1 MGGGWPALTVNNLA
15 EEIRQAAEPIAR
27 ALGLEVVEVQCFGKI
42 TNPSA
47 RVVLDKEGGIGIQE
61 CEEFHQTLRR
71 TWELTK
77 SRASSCRFEVSS
89 PGLDRP
95 LKDSS
100 DFQRVMGKLV
110 KVTLR
115 TPVAKNH
122 VILGRLVAVSDLGI
136 QLGVSPPRRPQHQEM
151 VDVKWEDI
159 VKARLEVE
167 F

>member
-1 MGGGWPALTVNNLA
+1 MGGDWPALTVKNLA
-15 EEIRQAAEPIAR
+15 EEIRQVAEPIAR
-27 ALGLEVVEVQCFGKI
+27 ALGLEIIEVQCFGKI

-47 RVVLDKEGGIGIQE
+47 RVVMDKDGGIGIQE
-61 CEEFHQTLRR
+61 CEEFHHTLRR

-77 SRASSCRFEVSS
+77 SGVRSCRFEVSS

-115 TPVAKNH
+115 NPIAKNH
-122 VILGRLVAVSDLGI
+122 VILGRLVGVSELGI
-136 QLGVSPPRRPQHQEM
+136 HLGVSPPRRFQPQEM
-151 VDVKWEDI
+151 VDVRWEDI

>member
-1 MGGGWPALTVNNLA
+1 MGGDWPALTVNSLT
-15 EEIRQAAEPIAR
+15 EEIRQVAEPIAR
-27 ALGLEVVEVQCFGKI
+27 ALGLEIIEVQCFGKI

-47 RVVLDKEGGIGIQE
+47 RVVMDKEGGIGIQE
-61 CEEFHQTLRR
+61 CEEFHQALRR

-77 SRASSCRFEVSS
+77 SGVSSCRFEVSS

-95 LKDSS
+95 LKDHS
-100 DFQRVMGKLV
+100 DFKRVTGKLV

-115 TPVAKNH
+115 TPIANNH
-122 VILGRLVAVSDLGI
+122 VILGRLVSVSELGI

>member
-1 MGGGWPALTVNNLA
+1 M
-15 EEIRQAAEPIAR
+15 AEPIAR
-27 ALGLEVVEVQCFGKI
+27 ALGLEIVEIQCVGKLS
-42 TNPSA
+42 NPLA
-47 RVVLDKEGGIGIQE
+47 RVVMDKEGGIGIQE
-61 CEEFHQTLRR
+61 CEEFHQALRR

-77 SRASSCRFEVSS
+77 STVSSCRFEVSS

-115 TPVAKNH
+115 TPIAKNH
-122 VILGRLVAVSDLGI
+122 VILGRLIGVSDLGI
-136 QLGVSPPRRPQHQEM
+136 QLGVSPPRRPQHQKM
-151 VDVKWEDI
+151 VDVRWEDI
-159 VKARLEVE
+159 VRARLEVE

>member
-1 MGGGWPALTVNNLA
+1 LTVKNLS
-15 EEIRQAAEPIAR
+15 EEIRQVAEPIAR
-27 ALGLEVVEVQCFGKI
+27 ALGLELIEIQCLGKPM
-42 TNPSA
+42 NPLV
-47 RVVLDKEGGIGIQE
+47 RVVMDKEGGIGIQE
-61 CEEFHQTLRR
+61 CEQFHQALMR

-77 SRASSCRFEVSS
+77 SQEPACRFEVSS

-100 DFQRVMGKLV
+100 DFQRVIGKLV

-115 TPVAKNH
+115 TPIAGDMV
-122 VILGRLVAVSDLGI
+122 VVGRLLQVSELGI
-136 QLGVSPPRRPQHQEM
+136 QVGISPPRRAQQQQI
-151 VDVKWEDI
+151 VDVNWEDI

>member
-1 MGGGWPALTVNNLA
+1 MRRGLALKGNDLSD
-15 EEIRQAAEPIAR
+15 EIRQVAEPIAR
-27 ALGLEVVEVQCFGKI
+27 ALGLEVFEIQCIGRL
-42 TNPSA
+42 TNPLV
-47 RVVLDKEGGIGIQE
+47 RVVLDKIGGIGIQE
-61 CEEFHQTLRR
+61 CEQFHQTLMR

-77 SRASSCRFEVSS
+77 SRDLACRFEVSS

-100 DFQRVMGKLV
+100 DFQRVVGKLV

-115 TPVAKNH
+115 NPVANSIV
-122 VILGRLVAVSDLGI
+122 VIGRVRTVSDLGI
-136 QLGVSPPRRPQHQEM
+136 QLGVAPARKSQQEQI
-151 VDVKWEDI
+151 VDVSWGDI